1 MDRTKCQRLLQVLGP
16 GIFCDLPAS
25 LCASHSFELVQSRC
39 LRLWFTLSFF
49 AANPEREAKRQR
61 FRFFPAFH
69 ALSTS
74 SVQFGSV
81 EFFFSGF
88 PAFCERH
95 KNHVVVVA
103 LRLVTLVLH
112 LNDPPKLNYTKF
124 FAGKVFCKR
133 KSESE
138 RHSLWSWWRRPFPRW
153 MSLDLC
159 EINFRQAYGADQLIK
174 HSRWVAIKLDSL

>member
-1 MDRTKCQRLLQVLGP
+1 MPGKSITMPAPHWLHLTAFNCNGPHEMSTVSTSLG
-16 GIFCDLPAS
+16 GARHILRPAS
-25 LCASHSFELVQSRC
+25 LCASHSFEAVQSRC
-39 LRLWFTLSFF
+39 LRLCFTLSFFF

-74 SVQFGSV
+74 SVQFSLV
-81 EFFFSGF
+81 EFFLTGF

-124 FAGKVFCKR
+124 FAGKVFCKG

-138 RHSLWSWWRRPFPRW
+138 RHSLWS
-153 MSLDLC
+153 
-159 EINFRQAYGADQLIK
+159 
-174 HSRWVAIKLDSL
+174 